1 MAGTQN
7 TPNITLPQ
15 RSITITGPMTARLF
29 QASVRVSRIDL
40 RATQVA
46 LAHPSVRDPSNR
58 AIKQFEAALAR
69 FESEMTA
76 VEKDLDNAGRS
87 APPRRNAQQNQ
98 NPQSRKPDREN
109 RADSA
114 ADVSGGAGAARTA
127 KAATQPGGS
136 QAQAAPGQGK
146 GARSRNKNKGNA
158 APAANATQQ
167 PSQQAAAAPTA
178 ATAQP
183 VVVPAAAGPAPV
195 QQQPAPKADVPS
207 DIQAL

>member
-69 FESEMTA
+69 FESEMTV
-76 VEKDLDNAGRS
+76 VEKDLDNAGRT
-87 APPRRNAQQNQ
+87 APPRRNSQQNQ
-98 NPQSRKPDREN
+98 NPQSRKPVREG
-109 RADSA
+109 RAEAA
-114 ADVSGGAGAARTA
+114 ADASGGAGGATIA
-127 KAATQPGGS
+127 KSATQSGGN
-136 QAQAAPGQGK
+136 QKQAAPGQGK
-146 GARSRNKNKGNA
+146 GPRSRNKNRGNA
-158 APAANATQQ
+158 APAASATKQPAQQ
-167 PSQQAAAAPTA
+167 SEVAPTA

-183 VVVPAAAGPAPV
+183 VVVTAAPAPAPV
-195 QQQPAPKADVPS
+195 QPQSTPQADVPA

>member
-1 MAGTQN
+1 MAGTHN

-76 VEKDLDNAGRS
+76 VEKDLDNAGRTTS
-87 APPRRNAQQNQ
+87 PRRNGQQNQ
-98 NPQSRKPDREN
+98 NPQSRKPEREG
-109 RADSA
+109 RVEA
-114 ADVSGGAGAARTA
+114 ATEVSGGAGTA
-127 KAATQPGGS
+127 KPANVTTQPGGN
-136 QAQAAPGQGK
+136 QTQAAPGQGK
-146 GARSRNKNKGNA
+146 SSRSRNKNKGNA
-158 APAANATQQ
+158 ATAAIASQQ
-167 PSQQAAAAPTA
+167 PNQQAAAAP
-178 ATAQP
+178 AQP
-183 VVVPAAAGPAPV
+183 VVVPAATAPAPV
-195 QQQPAPKADVPS
+195 QPQPAPKADVPS